1 MTLIKCSRCGGDK
14 EGLTDAPFNNEVGKK
29 ILEQICQ
36 DCWKL
41 WVSQQLMIMNEH
53 RLDPLND
60 EHSKFLDEEM
70 KKFLN
75 LA

>member
-1 MTLIKCSRCGGDK
+1 MTLIKCSRCGSDK
-14 EGLTDAPFNNEVGKK
+14 ERLTEAPFNNEVGKK
-29 ILEQICQ
+29 ILERICQ

-70 KKFLN
+70 NKFLN